1 MAKVFISHA
10 SKGDVAAQLVHGWL
24 VEDGHQVF
32 LDHDLLDGIE
42 LGEEW
47 EQRLHERLRW
57 ADAVVCPVTSAYV
70 ASAWCT
76 AELGVARSRGEPP
89 AANQRGTRPHPP
101 AAAVTPVRGVTRR
114 RPGRC
119 SRRRCSASWN
129 PGRPPP
135 TSASISTTRQPPSF
149 PTSSGSS

>member
-10 SKGDVAAQLVHGWL
+10 SEDDDAAQLVHGWL

-57 ADAVVCPVTSAYV
+57 ADAVVCLVTSAYV
-70 ASAWCT
+70 TSAWCT
-76 AELGVARSRGEPP
+76 AELGVARSRGSRLLPISVEPALTHP
-89 AANQRGTRPHPP
+89 LLPSLQYADLRDTTTTRALLAKALLGMGGRG
-101 AAAVTPVRGVTRR
+101 
-114 RPGRC
+114 PGRTAC
-119 SRRRCSASWN
+119 PRS
-129 PGRPPP
+129 PGWIRS
-135 TSASISTTRQPPSF
+135 TST
-149 PTSSGSS
+149 